1 MNRRSE
7 IGQQT
12 GEEKRGESTV
22 TTARISYGAN
32 GRLGHSVQNRRWEGV
47 RSSWVLRLDDRQKSD
62 LVTGLVNSGIR
73 WCLDQPLEFFLRSS
87 SSFAQEFGTPFAK
100 SEESAQTVFLPSI
113 KDPVLPRNC
122 GFVTKRGTPWKDS
135 SFQRPQ

>member
-47 RSSWVLRLDDRQKSD
+47 RSSWVLRLDDRQKSE
-62 LVTGLVNSGIR
+62 LVDELAYLSCNYPCAWYLGRFLIR
-73 WCLDQPLEFFLRSS
+73 GQYT
-87 SSFAQEFGTPFAK
+87 A
-100 SEESAQTVFLPSI
+100 
-113 KDPVLPRNC
+113 
-122 GFVTKRGTPWKDS
+122 
-135 SFQRPQ
+135 